1 VSLLHIP
8 KPVKLIIGIFLKDK
22 SLFPSAVRML
32 ADRYGSVDMVSR
44 WFPFDLTD
52 YYESEMGTPLL
63 RRMMAFELLIRRED
77 LTAIKVE
84 TNTLESR
91 FALDGKRRVNLDPG
105 YVSREHVVVATGKN
119 FSHRIYIGQGI
130 YADLTLLF
138 QNGVFQKLP
147 WTYPDYCRSDM
158 LRYLKRVR
166 DKYVKDLARAGAP
179 PTEIGKAISHG

>member
-1 VSLLHIP
+1 MHIP

-63 RRMMAFELLIRRED
+63 RRMMAFELLIRRDD

-91 FALDGKRRVNLDPG
+91 FALMGSVG
-105 YVSREHVVVATGKN
+105 
-119 FSHRIYIGQGI
+119 
-130 YADLTLLF
+130 
-138 QNGVFQKLP
+138 
-147 WTYPDYCRSDM
+147 
-158 LRYLKRVR
+158 
-166 DKYVKDLARAGAP
+166 
-179 PTEIGKAISHG
+179 

>member
-1 VSLLHIP
+1 MSLLHIP

-63 RRMMAFELLIRRED
+63 RRMTAFERLIGREN
-77 LTAIKVE
+77 LAAIKVE
-84 TNTLESR
+84 TNILEDR

-105 YVSREHVVVATGKN
+105 YVAREHVVVATGKN
-119 FSHRIYIGQGI
+119 FSHRIYIGQGVF
-130 YADLTLLF
+130 ADLTLLF
-138 QNGVFQKLP
+138 HKGEFHKLP

-166 DKYVKDLARAGAP
+166 DKYVRDLARAGAP